1 MKSKADCKESILNAF
16 STDHTFTRN
25 THPSGKKRRKKKSD
39 SYHQNVL
46 G

>member
-16 STDHTFTRN
+16 STDHTFTGN
-25 THPSGKKRRKKKSD
+25 THPSEKKKKKKSD